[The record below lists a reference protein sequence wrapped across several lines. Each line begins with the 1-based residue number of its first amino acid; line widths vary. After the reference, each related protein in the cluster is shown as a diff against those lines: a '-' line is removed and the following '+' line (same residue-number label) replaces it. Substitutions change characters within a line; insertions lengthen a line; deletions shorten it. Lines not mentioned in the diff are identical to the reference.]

1 MIKSI
6 NMKLH
11 HVGIVVP
18 NIQESLGE
26 IKKYLTFE
34 EISIPS
40 LVRSQKVN
48 VCFLKVGD
56 SHIEFIEPNSNDSPI
71 FNFVKSGGGYH
82 HLCFE
87 VKDIHKELEELK
99 KKGATVIVEPIKGF
113 ENRLIA
119 FVILNMKNTK
129 CNLIELAEEEKL
141 GNGKTSS

>member
-1 MIKSI
+1 
-6 NMKLH
+6 MKLH

-34 EISIPS
+34 EITVPS
-40 LVRSQKVN
+40 LIGSQKVN

-56 SHIEFIEPNSNDSPI
+56 VYIEFIEPISNDSPV
-71 FNFVKSGGGYH
+71 FDFVQSGGGYH

-87 VKDIHKELEELK
+87 VKDIHKELEK
-99 KKGATVIVEPIKGF
+99 FKNKGARIIVEPVKGF

-119 FVILNMKNTK
+119 FIFLNMKNTK
-129 CNLIELAEEEKL
+129 CNLIELAEEK
-141 GNGKTSS
+141 N